1 MSEPDIKDVQ
11 STTSVIPRPNVEG
24 TVEAMNEF
32 QKLKQKVLNA
42 NDTVTISGK
51 QYIKRS
57 GWRKIAMAFNISTEI
72 VKIEREKIDDTYV
85 VRVIARAKNI
95 GGRVSEEAAV
105 CDSTEFERGNLQG
118 TLHNIE
124 TKAVTRAIN
133 RAISNL
139 VGGGEVSAE
148 EIVKGPEEVVI
159 KDTKETQMQKEP
171 SKEPKDLITTKQYNY
186 LQMLMKDEQVERFVE
201 KKLNGRKLGEISK
214 DEASDIIDEAVEM

>member
-1 MSEPDIKDVQ
+1 MSDPEVTEGQ
-11 STTSVIPRPNVEG
+11 STTSVIPKPNVEG
-24 TVEAMNEF
+24 TIEAMNEF

-42 NDTVTISGK
+42 NDTVMISGK

-57 GWRKIAMAFNISTEI
+57 GWRKIAMAFNISTEV
-72 VKIEREKIDDTYV
+72 VKIEREKIDDKIYV
-85 VRVIARAKNI
+85 VRVIARARTPL
-95 GGRVSEEAAV
+95 GRISEEAAV
-105 CDSTEFERGNLQG
+105 CDSSEFERGNLQG

-159 KDTKETQMQKEP
+159 KDAKETQTQKEP
-171 SKEPKDLITTKQYNY
+171 PEKLTQKQFNY

-201 KKLNGRKLGEISK
+201 KKLNGRKLSEITKS
-214 DEASDIIDEAVEM
+214 EASDIIDEITEM

>member
-1 MSEPDIKDVQ
+1 MSEPEIKDVQ

-72 VKIEREKIDDTYV
+72 VKIEREKIDNTYV

-148 EIVKGPEEVVI
+148 EIIKGPDEIVREIKEEP
-159 KDTKETQMQKEP
+159 QKEP
-171 SKEPKDLITTKQYNY
+171 PKELITTRQINY
-186 LQMLMKDEQVERFVE
+186 LNDLMKDSEVQEFVN
-201 KKLNGRKLGEISK
+201 KMLNGRKLSDLTK
-214 DEASDIIDEAVEM
+214 TEASKIIEEIQKL

>member
-1 MSEPDIKDVQ
+1 MK
-11 STTSVIPRPNVEG
+11 
-24 TVEAMNEF
+24 AF
-32 QKLKQKVLNA
+32 QELKQKVLDA

-57 GWRKIAMAFNISTEI
+57 GWRKIAMAFNISTEV
-72 VKIEREKIDDTYV
+72 VKIEREKIDDKTYV
-85 VRVIARAKNI
+85 VRVIARARAP
-95 GGRVSEEAAV
+95 GGRVSEEAGV

-148 EIVKGPEEVVI
+148 EIIKGPDEVVREREI
-159 KDTKETQMQKEP
+159 QEEPQQKEP
-171 SKEPKDLITTKQYNY
+171 PKELITTKQINF
-186 LQMLMKDEQVERFVE
+186 LNDLMKDDDVRKLVNGR
-201 KKLNGRKLGEISK
+201 LNGRKLSELSK
-214 DEASDIIDEAVEM
+214 DEAREIIKEIQNL

>member
-1 MSEPDIKDVQ
+1 MSEIV
-11 STTSVIPRPNVEG
+11 PRGDENNTQIIAKPNVQAALE
-24 TVEAMNEF
+24 VMKAF
-32 QKLKQKVLNA
+32 QELKQKVLDA

-57 GWRKIAMAFNISTEI
+57 GWRKIAMAFNISTEV
-72 VKIEREKIDDTYV
+72 VKIEREKIDDKTYV
-85 VRVIARAKNI
+85 VRVIARARAP
-95 GGRVSEEAAV
+95 GGRVSEEAGV

-148 EIVKGPEEVVI
+148 EIIKGPDEVVREREI
-159 KDTKETQMQKEP
+159 QEEPQQKEP
-171 SKEPKDLITTKQYNY
+171 PKELITTKQINF
-186 LQMLMKDEQVERFVE
+186 LNDLMKDDDVRKLVNGR
-201 KKLNGRKLGEISK
+201 LNGRKLSELSK
-214 DEASDIIDEAVEM
+214 DEAREIIKEIQNL